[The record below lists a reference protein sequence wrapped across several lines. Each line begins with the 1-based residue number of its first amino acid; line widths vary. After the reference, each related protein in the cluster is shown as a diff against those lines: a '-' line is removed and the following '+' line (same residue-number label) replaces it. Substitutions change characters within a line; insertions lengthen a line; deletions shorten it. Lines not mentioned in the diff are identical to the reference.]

1 MIKVEARR
9 PSQGDPRKQGLFS
22 RPHGLTAASTSLP
35 LASPKSHG
43 KLHTV
48 LVPLSSWEAK
58 IAPQQLHR
66 LSLQCITDSCTP
78 TPAQLAV
85 CRRTGLYGGLDAAPV
100 LRPDR

>member
-1 MIKVEARR
+1 MRTEGPDANQVYR
-9 PSQGDPRKQGLFS
+9 GL
-22 RPHGLTAASTSLP
+22 
-35 LASPKSHG
+35 
-43 KLHTV
+43 
-48 LVPLSSWEAK
+48 LSSWEAK